1 MALQDDP
8 RQTGF
13 EHTSVGQEAPKR
25 SRAGNGLRDVADE
38 RDVMRS
44 PEDDDAR
51 DALQEDAVAE
61 IEEPGPIS
69 DGSEVAAQPT
79 TTIVGEEEKRETF
92 IPLTRFAIIEKLC
105 DPSVW
110 TPGDVPKVRDFF
122 KCLGAVRN
130 LSYTQLL
137 LELKEVYLPF
147 SPDRDT
153 VRALTF
159 TPEEFT
165 SMQGRLTGL
174 LRRILTSAN
183 YREIT
188 PAILEQIFEEKSAYG
203 LDLSVDLAEFD
214 ELMVFSRG
222 ATVKQHTFR
231 QWKTLWLKK
240 HSETVPIFQRLFL
253 LLKLKPE
260 DVRLREIMVEEDI
273 DEKQA
278 AKRLKK
284 LRQMLPEQASSDFV
298 YLKMFKQIPRA
309 DLQMMFPNTRVKF
322 KLADKLFLGATAG
335 GGTIASVVTTISK
348 LALVATNP
356 LKALAAL
363 VGLVAVIFR
372 QVKKFFTQKNAYMMT
387 LAQNLYFHNLAD
399 NRGVLTLLTDRAEEE
414 DVKEEM
420 LLYALLARGPLPRAE
435 LDDARQAIEQFLEE
449 EFGVAVQF
457 DAEDALSRL
466 LDNGIV
472 AEDGDGVLRTRAPS
486 DGAAHLRAQWNRH
499 LAEPDATAP
508 DTEIPAT

>member
-1 MALQDDP
+1 
-8 RQTGF
+8 
-13 EHTSVGQEAPKR
+13 
-25 SRAGNGLRDVADE
+25 
-38 RDVMRS
+38 
-44 PEDDDAR
+44 
-51 DALQEDAVAE
+51 
-61 IEEPGPIS
+61 
-69 DGSEVAAQPT
+69 
-79 TTIVGEEEKRETF
+79 
-92 IPLTRFAIIEKLC
+92 
-105 DPSVW
+105 
-110 TPGDVPKVRDFF
+110 
-122 KCLGAVRN
+122 
-130 LSYTQLL
+130 
-137 LELKEVYLPF
+137 
-147 SPDRDT
+147 DRDT

-159 TPEEFT
+159 TPEQADD
-165 SMQGRLTGL
+165 MQRRMTNL
-174 LRRILTSAN
+174 LRQILISAN

-188 PAILEQIFEEKSAYG
+188 PTMLNTIFEEKSAYG
-203 LDLSVDLAEFD
+203 LDLSVDLSEFD
-214 ELMVFSRG
+214 ELMVYSRG
-222 ATVKQHTFR
+222 ATIKQRTYR
-231 QWKTLWLKK
+231 QWKTLWLKPY
-240 HSETVPIFQRLFL
+240 TQDVPIFQRLFL

-260 DVRLREIMVEEDI
+260 AIRIREIMVEEDI
-273 DEKQA
+273 NEKQA

-466 LDNGIV
+466 LESGLV
-472 AEDGDGVLRTRAPS
+472 VEDPSGVLQTRSPS
-486 DGAAHLRAQWNRH
+486 DGAAHLRMTWNRH
-499 LAEPDATAP
+499 LAPQSEKADDTAAAT
-508 DTEIPAT
+508 T